1 MTIAEHQINKDMAWE
16 KPLFNDSFGCM
27 CCFEQTTV
35 LLTTVNNG
43 LQNFSLMGAIAVLLA
58 TMVFLLSGMSD
69 GRTSL
74 LGGRGEMMG

>member
-1 MTIAEHQINKDMAWE
+1 MTIAEHQINKDMAWG

-43 LQNFSLMGAIAVLLA
+43 L
-58 TMVFLLSGMSD
+58 
-69 GRTSL
+69 
-74 LGGRGEMMG
+74 